1 MRRSLQNLV
10 KKYAPEYLY
19 TNSHVTSTAASG
31 LAVRQFNLA
40 FYNLPLVEG
49 IRDMRTDKIGKLS
62 AISGTVTRTSE
73 VRPELTFG
81 SFICLE
87 CKGIVRDVEQQFK
100 YTEVSS
106 PLSPERNDR
115 KLIRFYPF

>member
-1 MRRSLQNLV
+1 
-10 KKYAPEYLY
+10 
-19 TNSHVTSTAASG
+19 
-31 LAVRQFNLA
+31 
-40 FYNLPLVEG
+40 
-49 IRDMRTDKIGKLS
+49 MRTDKIGKLS

-100 YTEVSS
+100 YTEVSF
-106 PLSPERNDR
+106 LSNT
-115 KLIRFYPF
+115 

>member
-100 YTEVSS
+100 YTEVSF
-106 PLSPERNDR
+106 LSNT
-115 KLIRFYPF
+115 